1 MKTKYMVKRVNKDF
15 FIVKG
20 FMKRKRDSGFVSTT
34 YRRERKK

>member
-1 MKTKYMVKRVNKDF
+1 MKTKYMVKRVNRDF

-20 FMKRKRDSGFVSTT
+20 IDEKKRDSGFVSTT